1 MNHLAKLNFNAL
13 LKYYLFVSFGL
24 LTFSSCSVVNTL
36 ERGNGKNSPSFAVT
50 STKRIHGNQKTG
62 LEAHS
67 KRVEIQTR
75 PDSKELYSSSQNKS
89 QTQKISEGAFKQN
102 EESVSKEIDRIEELP
117 QIHVNSQTATP
128 KTLNPKGASVT
139 SFNGKSISR
148 GMNARTNQI
157 QKLIPIKSNLSNT
170 NAVGFLKSFPPN
182 GRSNSV
188 FGPQVEF
195 SEMDTQE
202 ILRTIGWLFI
212 IGGPLLML
220 LSFEYFDSLD
230 LFIYGVLFFVLIG
243 LFYFWAANLSENL
256 DDHCVAYRIGFW
268 LTVITWPLGLTLILS
283 IPLWIIGAIYD
294 ADN

>member
-13 LKYYLFVSFGL
+13 LKYYLFVSWGL
-24 LTFSSCSVVNTL
+24 LTFSSCSMVNTL
-36 ERGNGKNSPSFAVT
+36 ERGNGKNSPSFAMT

-75 PDSKELYSSSQNKS
+75 TDSKELYSSSQNKS

-102 EESVSKEIDRIEELP
+102 EEFVSKENQSVEELLE
-117 QIHVNSQTATP
+117 IYTNS
-128 KTLNPKGASVT
+128 KTGNPTISSIYA
-139 SFNGKSISR
+139 KSITR
-148 GMNARTNQI
+148 RINIRTKQI
-157 QKLIPIKSNLSNT
+157 QKLIPLKSNLSNT

>member
-13 LKYYLFVSFGL
+13 LKYYLFVSLGL

-50 STKRIHGNQKTG
+50 STKRIHGDQKIG
-62 LEAHS
+62 IESNS
-67 KRVEIQTR
+67 KRGSIQTR
-75 PDSKELYSSSQNKS
+75 SDSKELCASTQNIP
-89 QTQKISEGAFKQN
+89 QTHKISERTFKGK
-102 EESVSKEIDRIEELP
+102 EECVSKEIQSIEKLP
-117 QIHVNSQTATP
+117 QIYTNS
-128 KTLNPKGASVT
+128 KTGNPT
-139 SFNGKSISR
+139 SSSFFAKSMTR
-148 GMNARTNQI
+148 RMNIRTKQI

-170 NAVGFLKSFPPN
+170 NAEGFLKSFPPN
-182 GRSNSV
+182 GRSNSL

-195 SEMDTQE
+195 SELDTQE

-220 LSFEYFDSLD
+220 LSIGYFDSMD
-230 LFIYGVLFFVLIG
+230 LFIYGILFFVLIG

-256 DDHCVAYRIGFW
+256 DEHCVAYRIGFW

-294 ADN
+294 ANN